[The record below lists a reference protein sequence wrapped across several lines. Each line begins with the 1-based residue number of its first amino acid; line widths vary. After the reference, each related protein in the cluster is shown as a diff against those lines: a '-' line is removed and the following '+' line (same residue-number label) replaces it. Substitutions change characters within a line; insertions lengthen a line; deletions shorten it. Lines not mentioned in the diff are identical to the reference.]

1 MKVVERYILRRAFGV
16 FASAL
21 FWTLA
26 MVWVSQILARI
37 NLVTDSGQS
46 AFTFFQVATMLLPSV
61 VPIVVPFALII
72 GITQTLSAM
81 NQDSELVVLSAAGS
95 SRRTIIRPIILM
107 ALLASVFVFIVD
119 NGLNPLARE
128 RFRLLLASANADLI
142 SSVIQEGSFKRVED
156 GLYVQISERLP
167 DGRLGGI
174 FVADSRDPKTELNYY
189 AKTGVVVEGQG
200 QDNLLLMQDGI
211 ISRKAPERP
220 ASLIRFDS
228 YGFDLSAFAPSDRA
242 PVMFP
247 KDRPL
252 SYLLNPDPNDAVLI
266 ERPDYYSTEL
276 NTRFTEWL
284 YPLVFALI
292 AIAAAGDARSHREA
306 RLHPMATAIFLALFV
321 RWAGFTVANSAEG
334 SLLFSVLIY
343 LVPLG
348 AAAVAIGFIRAN
360 KTLELPVSWVESL
373 SHRFDRLRTMIT
385 GARLNNAQPG
395 GRP

>member
-16 FASAL
+16 FAAAL

-46 AFTFFQVATMLLPSV
+46 ASTFFQVATMMLPSV
-61 VPIVVPFALII
+61 VPIVVPFAIVI

-107 ALLASVFVFIVD
+107 ALVASVLVFVID
-119 NGLNPLARE
+119 NGVNPPARE
-128 RFRLLLASANADLI
+128 RFRQLLANARADLI
-142 SSVIQEGSFKRVED
+142 STVIQEGAFREIED
-156 GLYVQISERLP
+156 NLYVQIAERLP

-174 FVADSRDPKTELNYY
+174 FVADSRDPATELNYY
-189 AKTGVVVEGQG
+189 AKTGVILDQVGENV
-200 QDNLLLMQDGI
+200 LLMQEGV
-211 ISRKAPERP
+211 ISRKSPNRP

-228 YGFDLSAFAPSDRA
+228 YAFDLSAFASSDQA

-252 SYLLNPDPNDAVLI
+252 SYLINPDPADPVLT
-266 ERPDYYSTEL
+266 ERPDYYQAEL
-276 NTRFTEWL
+276 HNRFTEWL
-284 YPLVFALI
+284 YSLVFALI
-292 AIAAAGDARSHREA
+292 AIACAGDARSHREA
-306 RLHPMATAIFLALFV
+306 RLHPMATAIALALFV
-321 RWAGFTVANSAEG
+321 RWMGFTVSNSAEG
-334 SLLFSVLIY
+334 SVLFSALVY

-360 KTLELPVSWVESL
+360 KTLELPVSWVETMAQ
-373 SHRFDRLRTMIT
+373 RFERLRATIGGRRLD
-385 GARLNNAQPG
+385 GAAPG
-395 GRP
+395 GTA

>member
-26 MVWVSQILARI
+26 MVWVSQVLARI

-46 AFTFFQVATMLLPSV
+46 AFTFFQVATMMLPSV

-128 RFRLLLASANADLI
+128 RFRVLLASANADLI
-142 SSVIQEGSFKRVED
+142 SSVIQEGSFRRVED
-156 GLYVQISERLP
+156 GLYVQISQRLP

-189 AKTGVVVEGQG
+189 AKTGVILDKPGENV
-200 QDNLLLMQDGI
+200 LLMQEGI

-228 YGFDLSAFAPSDRA
+228 YGFDLSAFAPSEKA

-252 SYLLNPDPNDAVLI
+252 SYLLDPDPNDTVLI
-266 ERPDYYSTEL
+266 ERPDYYKTEL
-276 NTRFTEWL
+276 NNRFTEWL

-292 AIAAAGDARSHREA
+292 AIASAGDARSHREA
-306 RLHPMATAIFLALFV
+306 RLHPMATAIFIALFV

-334 SLLFSVLIY
+334 SMLFSVLMY
-343 LVPLG
+343 VVPLG

-373 SHRFDRLRTMIT
+373 LQRFEGLRAMISRSRF
-385 GARLNNAQPG
+385 GNAQPG
-395 GRP
+395 GRA

>member
-16 FASAL
+16 FAGAL

-26 MVWVSQILARI
+26 MVWISQVLARI

-46 AFTFFQVATMLLPSV
+46 AGTFFQVATMLLPSV

-95 SRRTIIRPIILM
+95 SRSTIIRPVILM

-142 SSVIQEGSFKRVED
+142 SSVIQEGSFRRVED
-156 GLYVQISERLP
+156 GLYVQIAERLP

-174 FVADSRDPKTELNYY
+174 FVADSRDPKTELGYY
-189 AKTGVVVEGQG
+189 AKTGVILEEVGENV
-200 QDNLLLMQDGI
+200 LLMQDGV
-211 ISRKAPERP
+211 ISRKSPERP

-228 YGFDLSAFAPSDRA
+228 YGFDLSAFAPSDKA

-252 SYLLNPDPNDAVLI
+252 SYLLNPDPNDTVLI
-266 ERPDYYSTEL
+266 ERPDYYTTEL
-276 NTRFTEWL
+276 NNRFTEWL

-292 AIAAAGDARSHREA
+292 AIASAGDARSHREA
-306 RLHPMATAIFLALFV
+306 RLHPMATAITLALFV

-334 SLLFSVLIY
+334 SVLFSILIY
-343 LVPLG
+343 VVPLG

-373 SHRFDRLRTMIT
+373 SQRFERVRAMVTRSRFGD
-385 GARLNNAQPG
+385 AQPG
-395 GRP
+395 GRA

>member
-26 MVWVSQILARI
+26 MVWVSQVLARI

-46 AFTFFQVATMLLPSV
+46 AFTFFEVATMLLPSV

-128 RFRLLLASANADLI
+128 RFRVLLASANADLI
-142 SSVIQEGSFKRVED
+142 SSVIQEGSFRRVED

-189 AKTGVVVEGQG
+189 AKTGVILENVGENV
-200 QDNLLLMQDGI
+200 LLMQEGI

-228 YGFDLSAFAPSDRA
+228 YGFDLSAFAPSERA

-252 SYLLNPDPNDAVLI
+252 SYLLNPDPNDTVLI
-266 ERPDYYSTEL
+266 ERPDYYTTEL

-292 AIAAAGDARSHREA
+292 AIACAGDARSHREA

-334 SLLFSVLIY
+334 SRLFSVLIY
-343 LVPLG
+343 VVPLA

-373 SHRFDRLRTMIT
+373 LKRFEGLRAMISRSRF
-385 GARLNNAQPG
+385 GNAQPG
-395 GRP
+395 GRA